1 MKRIILILV
10 MIGLF
15 GAMGVLYWNS
25 LSLADEKPAPGVSE
39 QTQPAA
45 PAAAVPLRHRLRRRS
60 SSRTRPGRI
69 PGERRM

>member
-15 GAMGVLYWNS
+15 VTMGVLYWDG
-25 LSLADEKPAPGVSE
+25 LSLAEEKPASGVTE

-45 PAAAVPLRHRLRRRS
+45 PAPVAPAATAATARGVRH
-60 SSRTRPGRI
+60 
-69 PGERRM
+69 